1 MPHGPINQ
9 HDDFPGNWTSWY
21 KASWTPGWIPYI
33 TSSSYGA
40 AVSAYRRPASTSNP
54 IGPTGRPDAGWKA
67 SGGYSVSREV
77 TVELQDRPGYVQ
89 YRYAGEI
96 GAPVNASSNIG
107 VIPAVSSSLAA
118 DTMRECL
125 AQFTERAVQLGAAAR
140 EAGSTFKMVGDA
152 ATGMAHGLDNLMSK
166 DWKSLGRMASW
177 RKLPSAYL
185 EYLYGWRPVS
195 EDISNAFDQ
204 LDNSLQEDGCTFSL
218 RRTKKLESITP
229 PVRRDLFDG
238 RIPAEIIWRHRQQC
252 RAVMRFALPSWYW
265 EELPTVAPFGTLYE
279 TTRASFI
286 VDWFIPIGSWIGA
299 FESAQL
305 WPFFTGGTMS
315 EKRERTVQSFR
326 VINPENKFRLTQG
339 PIRNNH
345 YDYSYER
352 SVITEMA
359 QGIIFAR
366 PSLRNPLSLSHA
378 AQGLS
383 LLTQVFRK
391 WQ

>member
-9 HDDFPGNWTSWY
+9 HDDYPGIWRSWY
-21 KASWTPGWIPYI
+21 RPSETSGWVPYV
-33 TSSSYGA
+33 TSA
-40 AVSAYRRPASTSNP
+40 AYYSACAAYRRPTSTSNP
-54 IGPTGRPDAGWKA
+54 KGPTGRPDSGWQA
-67 SGGYSVSREV
+67 SGGHSVSREV
-77 TVELQDRPGYVQ
+77 IVELQDQPGYIE
-89 YRYAGEI
+89 YRYVGEVQ
-96 GAPVNASSNIG
+96 APVDASSSIG
-107 VIPAVSSSLAA
+107 VIPAVSSNLAN

-125 AQFTERAVQLGAAAR
+125 AQFTERAVQFGAAAR
-140 EAGSTFKMVGDA
+140 EAGSTFRMVGDT
-152 ATGMAHGLDNLMSK
+152 ATGMAHGLDNLMSRN
-166 DWKSLGRMASW
+166 WKSIGRMADW

-185 EYLYGWRPVS
+185 EYLYGWRPAS

-204 LDNSLQEDGCTFSL
+204 LSNSLQEDGCTFSL
-218 RRTKKLESITP
+218 RRTKKLDTVTP
-229 PVRRDLFDG
+229 PARRQIFDG
-238 RIPAEIIWRHRQQC
+238 RIDAEITWRLRQQC

-286 VDWFIPIGSWIGA
+286 VDWFIPIGSWISA

-305 WPFFTGGTMS
+305 WPFFSGGTVS
-315 EKRERTVQSFR
+315 EKRERNVQSFR

-339 PIRNNH
+339 PIRNSH

-352 SVITEMA
+352 TVITEMA